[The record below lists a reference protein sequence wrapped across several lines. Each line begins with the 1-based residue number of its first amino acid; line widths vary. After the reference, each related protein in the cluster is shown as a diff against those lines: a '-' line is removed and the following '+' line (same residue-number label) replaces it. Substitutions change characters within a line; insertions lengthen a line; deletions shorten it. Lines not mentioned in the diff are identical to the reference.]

1 MIKEKII
8 IGGETMTGL
17 KKLLGAVVAASVLMV
32 AHAAAQE
39 VKHYRFAYD
48 QPKTTGYGILADI
61 FADKLKEVSKGTMI
75 IDQYPGAQLGQE
87 PQVLQ
92 LVKAGDVEFCISSSA
107 NAATLS
113 PQAGVMSMHFLF
125 RSEAHLVKAMAD
137 PEVAQAV
144 KAMISETV
152 QGARVIALATL
163 GLRSMYSK
171 REIKSIAD
179 IKGLK
184 VRVQATPTED
194 VTFPAYGAQ
203 IVHMPFGSVYTS
215 LQTGVV
221 DVGENG
227 VNVYLA
233 NKHYEVA
240 PVLSM
245 TEHEANNS
253 LVWVSDKLW
262 NGLTGEQQG
271 WVQAA
276 ADEVNRTQPAK
287 AIELEHQS
295 QDKLKSMGVKVV
307 ADVDKSGFIAVAD
320 PLLDKLAKELGP
332 HAEKVKNLVRAIK

>member
-1 MIKEKII
+1 MSSVKRIF
-8 IGGETMTGL
+8 
-17 KKLLGAVVAASVLMV
+17 GAILAASAIVMS
-32 AHAAAQE
+32 AGAGAQE

-48 QPKTTGYGILADI
+48 QPKTTGYGILGDI
-61 FADKLKEVSKGTMI
+61 FAEKLKALSKSTI
-75 IDQYPGAQLGQE
+75 LIDQYPGAQLGQE

-92 LVKAGDVEFCISSSA
+92 LVKSGDVEFCISSSA

-125 RSEAHLVKAMAD
+125 RSEAHLIKAIAD
-137 PEVAQAV
+137 PEVGKAV
-144 KAMISETV
+144 KTMIAETV
-152 QGARVIALATL
+152 QGAHVLALATL

-171 REIKSIAD
+171 REIKNIGD
-179 IKGLK
+179 LKGLK

-194 VTFPAYGAQ
+194 TMFPAYGAQ

-221 DVGENG
+221 DVAENG

-262 NGLTGEQQG
+262 NSLTPEQQG

-295 QDKLKSMGVKVV
+295 QDKLRSIGVKVV
-307 ADVDKSGFIAVAD
+307 TEVDKSGFVAIAD
-320 PLLDKLAKELGP
+320 PYLDKLAKELGP
-332 HAEKVKNLVRAIK
+332 HAEKVKDLIRAVK

>member
-1 MIKEKII
+1 MASLGKPFGAII
-8 IGGETMTGL
+8 
-17 KKLLGAVVAASVLMV
+17 AAFLFT
-32 AHAAAQE
+32 AAGAAAQE

-48 QPKTTGYGILADI
+48 QPKTTGYGILGDI
-61 FADKLKEVSKGTMI
+61 FADKLKTLSKGTML

-92 LVKAGDVEFCISSSA
+92 LVKSGDVEFCISSSA

-125 RSEAHLVKAMAD
+125 RSEAHLIKALAD
-137 PEVAQAV
+137 PEVSKAI
-144 KAMISETV
+144 KAMIADTV
-152 QGARVIALATL
+152 QGARVIGIATL
-163 GLRSMYSK
+163 GLRHMYAR
-171 REIKSIAD
+171 REIRKIED

-194 VTFPAYGAQ
+194 IMFPAYGAQ

-221 DVGENG
+221 DVAENG
-227 VNVYLA
+227 INVYLA

-240 PVLSM
+240 PILSL

-253 LVWVSDKLW
+253 LLWISDKLW
-262 NGLTGEQQG
+262 NSLTPEQQG

-276 ADEVNRTQPAK
+276 ADEVNRSQPAK
-287 AIELEHQS
+287 ALELEHQS
-295 QDKLKSMGVKVV
+295 AEKLKSIGVKVV
-307 ADVDKSGFIAVAD
+307 TDVDKSGFTAIAD
-320 PLLDKLAKELGP
+320 PYLDKLAKELGP
-332 HAEKVKNLVRAIK
+332 HAEKIKNLIRAIN

>member
-1 MIKEKII
+1 MMSETLQ
-8 IGGETMTGL
+8 GETMSNL
-17 KKLLGAVVAASVLMV
+17 KKILGAVAALSAIMMT
-32 AHAAAQE
+32 ASAPAQE

-48 QPKTTGYGILADI
+48 QPKITGYGILGDI
-61 FADKLKEVSKGTMI
+61 FSDKLKELSKGTML

-92 LVKAGDVEFCISSSA
+92 LVKSGDVEFCISSSA

-125 RSEAHLVKAMAD
+125 RSEAHLVKAIAD
-137 PEVAQAV
+137 PEVSKAV
-144 KAMISETV
+144 KAMIADTV

-163 GLRSMYSK
+163 GLRNMYSK
-171 REIKSIAD
+171 REIKKID
-179 IKGLK
+179 DMKGLK

-194 VTFPAYGAQ
+194 TMFPAYGAQ

-221 DVGENG
+221 DVAENSI
-227 VNVYLA
+227 NVYLA

-262 NGLTGEQQG
+262 NSLSADQKD

-276 ADEVNRTQPAK
+276 ADAVNKSQPEK
-287 AIELEHQS
+287 AVKLEHQS
-295 QDKLKSMGVKVV
+295 QDKLRSIGVKVV
-307 ADVDKSGFIAVAD
+307 TDVDKSGFTTVAD
-320 PLLDKLAKELGP
+320 PYLDKLAKELGP
-332 HAEKVKNLVRAIK
+332 HAEKIKNLIRAIN

>member
-1 MIKEKII
+1 MDSLRRI
-8 IGGETMTGL
+8 
-17 KKLLGAVVAASVLMV
+17 LGAVVAVSAIVM
-32 AHAAAQE
+32 AATAGAQD

-48 QPKTTGYGILADI
+48 QPKPTGYGILGDI
-61 FADKLKEVSKGTMI
+61 FSDKLKELSKGTLL

-92 LVKAGDVEFCISSSA
+92 LVKSGDVEFCISSSA

-137 PEVAQAV
+137 PEVSKAV
-144 KAMISETV
+144 KAMIAETV

-163 GLRSMYSK
+163 GLRNMYSK
-171 REIKSIAD
+171 REIKSIGD
-179 IKGLK
+179 MKGLK

-194 VTFPAYGAQ
+194 TMFPAYGAQ

-221 DVGENG
+221 DVAENG

-262 NGLTGEQQG
+262 NSLTPEQQG

-276 ADEVNRTQPAK
+276 ADEVNKNQPAK
-287 AIELEHQS
+287 AVELEHQS
-295 QDKLKSMGVKVV
+295 QDKLRSIGVKVV
-307 ADVDKSGFIAVAD
+307 TDVDKSGFTAIAN
-320 PLLDKLAKELGP
+320 PYLDKLASELGP
-332 HAEKVKNLVRAIK
+332 HAEKIKNLIRAVN

>member
-1 MIKEKII
+1 MSN
-8 IGGETMTGL
+8 L
-17 KKLLGAVVAASVLMV
+17 KRILGVVVAASAIMT
-32 AHAAAQE
+32 AANAPAQE

-48 QPKTTGYGILADI
+48 QPKTTGYGILGDI
-61 FADKLKEVSKGTMI
+61 FSDKLKALSKGTML

-92 LVKAGDVEFCISSSA
+92 LVKSGDVEFCISSSA

-125 RSEAHLVKAMAD
+125 RSEAHLVKAIAD
-137 PEVAQAV
+137 PELSKAV
-144 KAMISETV
+144 KAMIAETV
-152 QGARVIALATL
+152 QGARVIALSTL
-163 GLRSMYSK
+163 GLRSIYSK
-171 REIKSIAD
+171 REIKNVAD
-179 IKGLK
+179 MKGLK

-194 VTFPAYGAQ
+194 TTFPAYGAQ

-221 DVGENG
+221 DAAENG

-253 LVWVSDKLW
+253 FVWVSDKTW
-262 NGLTGEQQG
+262 NSLTPEQQG

-276 ADEVNRTQPAK
+276 ADEVNKSQPAK

-295 QDKLKSMGVKVV
+295 QDKLRAIGVKIVT
-307 ADVDKSGFIAVAD
+307 DVDKSGFIAVAD

-332 HAEKVKNLVRAIK
+332 HAEKIKNLIRAIN

>member
-1 MIKEKII
+1 MSN
-8 IGGETMTGL
+8 L
-17 KKLLGAVVAASVLMV
+17 KRILGAAVAVSAIMMTAS
-32 AHAAAQE
+32 APAQE

-48 QPKTTGYGILADI
+48 QPKITGYGILGDI
-61 FADKLKEVSKGTMI
+61 FSDKLKELSKGTI
-75 IDQYPGAQLGQE
+75 LIDQYPGAQLGQE

-125 RSEAHLVKAMAD
+125 RSEAHLIKAIAD
-137 PEVAQAV
+137 PEVSKAV
-144 KAMISETV
+144 KAMIADTV
-152 QGARVIALATL
+152 QGARVIALSTL
-163 GLRSMYSK
+163 GLRNMYSK
-171 REIKSIAD
+171 REIKKIDD

-194 VTFPAYGAQ
+194 TMFPAYGAQ

-221 DVGENG
+221 DVAENG

-262 NGLTGEQQG
+262 NSLAPDQQG
-271 WVQAA
+271 WMQAA
-276 ADEVNRTQPAK
+276 ADEVSKNQPAR
-287 AIELEHQS
+287 ARYLEHQS
-295 QDKLKSMGVKVV
+295 QEKLKSIRVETVT
-307 ADVDKSGFIAVAD
+307 AFDKSGFTAIAN
-320 PLLDKLAKELGP
+320 PYLDKLAKELGP
-332 HAEKVKNLVRAIK
+332 HAEKIKNLIRAIN